1 MVSLTSPLIRSLL
14 SFVMLLLLGKA
25 SADSGVSLM
34 FTTAKDIPAFE
45 DRLIKG
51 GYDIA
56 YMNPYHFTVYHETPG
71 YLPLVTHKNQKLK
84 GIFVV
89 KKDSDITNLN
99 ALSGAEL
106 AFPAPAAFAAT
117 ILPQAHLRQ
126 LNIPFTPRYV
136 SSHDSVYLGVAKG
149 LFKAGGGVKRT
160 FNAMPEEIRTQLK
173 IVWTTPPYTAHAIA
187 IPPRIPEEVRQRVT
201 EALLQ
206 LADTEEGL
214 ALLKTIQVPN
224 GFRPAQSS
232 DWDDV
237 RALQLN
243 LLSQP

>member
-126 LNIPFTPRYV
+126 
-136 SSHDSVYLGVAKG
+136 
-149 LFKAGGGVKRT
+149 
-160 FNAMPEEIRTQLK
+160 
-173 IVWTTPPYTAHAIA
+173 
-187 IPPRIPEEVRQRVT
+187 RVT